1 IHALRDKAPLTDI
14 RNIGLMG
21 ALDLEPDPAGPGLR
35 AIGVFERAWEA
46 GVVVRMTGDT
56 IALCPPLITKPDEL
70 DAMFDG
76 LECALAGI

>member
-1 IHALRDKAPLTDI
+1 
-14 RNIGLMG
+14 MG
-21 ALDLEPDPAGPGLR
+21 ALDLEPDPAGAGLR

-56 IALCPPLITKPDEL
+56 IALCPPLITKADEL

>member
-1 IHALRDKAPLTDI
+1 
-14 RNIGLMG
+14 MG

-46 GVVVRMTGDT
+46 VVVRMTGDT